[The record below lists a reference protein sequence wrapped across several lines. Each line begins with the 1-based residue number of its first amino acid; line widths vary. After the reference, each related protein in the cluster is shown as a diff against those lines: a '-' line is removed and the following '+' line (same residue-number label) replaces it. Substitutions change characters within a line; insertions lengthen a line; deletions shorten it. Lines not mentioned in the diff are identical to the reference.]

1 VSDRF
6 EELRAEIAAND
17 AEIVRAV
24 NHRLRLVEELWRLKA
39 ERGDERLDPDRE
51 RRLREALARLN
62 EGPLSEQGL
71 ERLVEELLALTK
83 RELGGRSPRQSG
95 ASSEPVANSS
105 GETVS
110 RNCRNSSMSTSPR
123 LTRWA

>member
-1 VSDRF
+1 MSDRF

-39 ERGDERLDPDRE
+39 ERGDERLDPHRE

-83 RELGGRSPRQSG
+83 RELGG
-95 ASSEPVANSS
+95 A
-105 GETVS
+105 
-110 RNCRNSSMSTSPR
+110 
-123 LTRWA
+123 

>member
-1 VSDRF
+1 MSDRF

-17 AEIVRAV
+17 AEIVGAV
-24 NHRLRLVEELWRLKA
+24 NHRLRLVEELWRLKS
-39 ERGDERLDPDRE
+39 ERGDARLDPDRE

-83 RELGGRSPRQSG
+83 RELGG
-95 ASSEPVANSS
+95 
-105 GETVS
+105 T
-110 RNCRNSSMSTSPR
+110 
-123 LTRWA
+123 

>member
-1 VSDRF
+1 MSDRF
-6 EELRAEIAAND
+6 EELRTEIAAND

-83 RELGGRSPRQSG
+83 RELGG
-95 ASSEPVANSS
+95 
-105 GETVS
+105 T
-110 RNCRNSSMSTSPR
+110 
-123 LTRWA
+123 

>member
-83 RELGGRSPRQSG
+83 RELGG
-95 ASSEPVANSS
+95 A
-105 GETVS
+105 
-110 RNCRNSSMSTSPR
+110 
-123 LTRWA
+123 

>member
-1 VSDRF
+1 MSDRF

-24 NHRLRLVEELWRLKA
+24 NHRLRLVQELWRLKA

-83 RELGGRSPRQSG
+83 RELGG
-95 ASSEPVANSS
+95 A
-105 GETVS
+105 
-110 RNCRNSSMSTSPR
+110 
-123 LTRWA
+123 